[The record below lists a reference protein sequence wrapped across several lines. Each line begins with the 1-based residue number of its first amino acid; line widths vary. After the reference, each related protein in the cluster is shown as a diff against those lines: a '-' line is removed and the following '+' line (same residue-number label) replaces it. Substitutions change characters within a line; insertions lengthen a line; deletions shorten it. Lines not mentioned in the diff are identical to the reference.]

1 MSDLKK
7 CSSQAWLLTGAP
19 SEVAVSVCVLAELC
33 FRKLTHAGGRK
44 VGTRVLGLTYLE
56 AIECGLAKIN
66 LRGSSWG
73 KLDLKPGS
81 RYSSWPISN

>member
-1 MSDLKK
+1 MI
-7 CSSQAWLLTGAP
+7 GAL
-19 SEVAVSVCVLAELC
+19 SEVGISVCVLPELC

-44 VGTRVLGLTYLE
+44 VGTRVLSLTYLE
-56 AIECGLAKIN
+56 AIECGLVKIN

-81 RYSSWPISN
+81 RYNSWPISN